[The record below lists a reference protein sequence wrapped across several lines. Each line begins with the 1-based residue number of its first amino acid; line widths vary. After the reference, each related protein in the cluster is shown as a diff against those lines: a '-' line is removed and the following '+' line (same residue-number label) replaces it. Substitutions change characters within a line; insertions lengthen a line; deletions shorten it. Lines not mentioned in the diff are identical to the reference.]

1 MRLEVIHSLTDF
13 GVLTVEV
20 TEANFRQLKEQLKA
34 IINDLPTTAYKN
46 ENGVESIKVYGI
58 TVLSK
63 KSSPILVN

>member
-34 IINDLPTTAYKN
+34 IINDLPTSAYKN

-63 KSSPILVN
+63 KASQILVN